1 MYYGTSTY
9 HSTTY
14 YLYVDTIR
22 YGMIL
27 YGKSARTVQKVQYR
41 IVTCK
46 FSTVADTTIYS
57 VEDVEK
63 DALTQNFSI
72 LS

>member
-1 MYYGTSTY
+1 MYYGTY

-27 YGKSARTVQKVQYR
+27 YGKSVLPVRTLQKVQYR

-46 FSTVADTTIYS
+46 FSTVAGTIYS

>member
-1 MYYGTSTY
+1 
-9 HSTTY
+9 
-14 YLYVDTIR
+14 
-22 YGMIL
+22 MIL
-27 YGKSARTVQKVQYR
+27 YGKSVRTVQKVQYR

-46 FSTVADTTIYS
+46 FSTVTGTIYS

-63 DALTQNFSI
+63 DALTQNFNI

>member
-1 MYYGTSTY
+1 
-9 HSTTY
+9 
-14 YLYVDTIR
+14 
-22 YGMIL
+22 MIL
-27 YGKSARTVQKVQYR
+27 YGKSVLPVRTLQKVQYR

-46 FSTVADTTIYS
+46 FGTVAGTIYS

>member
-1 MYYGTSTY
+1 MYYGTY

-14 YLYVDTIR
+14 YSYVDTIR

-27 YGKSARTVQKVQYR
+27 YGKSVRAVQKVQYR

-46 FSTVADTTIYS
+46 FSTVAGTIYS

-63 DALTQNFSI
+63 DALTQNFNI

>member
-1 MYYGTSTY
+1 MYYGTY

-27 YGKSARTVQKVQYR
+27 YGKSVRTVQKVQYR

-46 FSTVADTTIYS
+46 FSTVAGTIYS

-63 DALTQNFSI
+63 DALTQNFNI

>member
-1 MYYGTSTY
+1 MYYGTY

-14 YLYVDTIR
+14 YSYVNTIR

-27 YGKSARTVQKVQYR
+27 YGKSSVRIIQKVQYC
-41 IVTCK
+41 IVRCK
-46 FSTVADTTIYS
+46 FSTIAGTIYS

-63 DALTQNFSI
+63 DALTQNFNI